1 MRSFK
6 RFPLVQV
13 RSSNLSKGA
22 LKRLCWFDFWLAHGK
37 NISLACRHFDI
48 SRDTF
53 YLWKSR
59 FNPYNLRCLEDNLK
73 TRTPHNL
80 RQMTTPKYMIDLV
93 IQLRGNDLEKS
104 KYEIQAELKDL
115 YDIKLGYNTIQ
126 KIINRHI
133 HLHNSQHRAD
143 SRGHKKRSIARLKA
157 ESILREKD
165 LGSLVQIDTKHL
177 YILGKRFYLFVA
189 VDCKSRYGFIWA
201 YKTASSEAAANFLLK
216 VIDYFP
222 FTITAVNTD
231 NGPEY
236 LLNFHKQCEK
246 LKLLHY
252 FNHPHTPKMNGRVER
267 LIQTAEYEFF
277 NYQEDLVDDLDEIN
291 LRCGIFNDKYN
302 NRRYHRAIHYQTPA
316 NYVKSYLEQKGEQLY
331 VI

>member
-13 RSSNLSKGA
+13 NSAHLSKGA
-22 LKRLCWFDFWLAHGK
+22 LKRLIWFDFWLSHKK
-37 NISLACRHFDI
+37 NISLTCRHFDI

-53 YLWKSR
+53 YLWKR
-59 FNPYNLRCLEDNLK
+59 KFNPYNLRSLEDNFK

-80 RQMTTPKYMIDLV
+80 RQMTTPKYIIDLV
-93 IQLRGNDLEKS
+93 IGIRSRDLEKS

-115 YDIKLGYNTIQ
+115 YGIKIGYNTIQ
-126 KIINRHI
+126 KVINRHI
-133 HLHNSQHRAD
+133 HLHNSQHRTR
-143 SRGHKKRSIARLKA
+143 SRSHKQRSIARLRA
-157 ESILREKD
+157 ESTLREKD
-165 LGSLVQIDTKHL
+165 LGSLIQIDTKHL
-177 YILGKRFYLFVA
+177 YILGQRFYLFVA
-189 VDCKSRYGFIWA
+189 VDCKSRYGFIRA
-201 YKTASSEAAANFLLK
+201 YKTGSSESAADFLLK

-222 FTITAVNTD
+222 FKISAVNTD
-231 NGPEY
+231 NGSEY

-246 LKLLHY
+246 LKLPHY
-252 FNHPHTPKMNGRVER
+252 FNHPHTPKMNGRAER

-277 NYQEDLVDDLDEIN
+277 NYQEDLIDDLDEIN
-291 LRCGIFNDKYN
+291 LKCEIFNDKYN